1 MSSSAK
7 ILVVDDTRINI
18 EILNE
23 LLGDKYNVLS
33 ALDGEFALEIA
44 HDDTPDLI
52 LLDIMMPE
60 MNGYEVC
67 RRLKEDKATRDIP
80 VIFITAITDEEAI
93 ERAYDMGGVDY
104 VIKPFRPKEL
114 LARVKREL
122 ELHRYIMELKES
134 KDKLKLL
141 ASTDPMTNLYN
152 RRYFSGTSK
161 HILELAKR
169 NSTDLSIIMFDLD
182 NFKNIND
189 IYGHAIGDSVIVAF
203 ANILKTHQRTSD
215 IICRFG
221 GEEFV
226 VLLPETNLKG
236 ALVVAEKIR
245 VELEST
251 EILLDSDRSIQLTVS
266 AGVTDINVSKEADIE
281 ASIRRSDEA
290 LYIAKNS
297 GRNRVCL
304 Y

>member
-1 MSSSAK
+1 MSSDIK
-7 ILVVDDTRINI
+7 ILVVDDTEINI

-23 LLGDKYNVLS
+23 LLGDEYNVLS

-44 HDDTPDLI
+44 HDDIPDLI
-52 LLDIMMPE
+52 LLDIMMPT

-67 RRLKEDKATRDIP
+67 RRLKENKTTRDIP
-80 VIFITAITDEEAI
+80 IIFITAITDEEAI
-93 ERAYDMGGVDY
+93 EKAYDVGGVDY
-104 VIKPFRPKEL
+104 IIKPFRPKEL

-122 ELHRYIMELKES
+122 ELHRYIIELKKS
-134 KDKLKLL
+134 KDELKLL
-141 ASTDPMTNLYN
+141 ASTDSMTNLYN
-152 RRYFSGTSK
+152 RRYFSKTSK
-161 HILELAKR
+161 HILDLAKR

-182 NFKNIND
+182 NFKKIND
-189 IYGHAIGDSVIVAF
+189 IYGHTIGDSVIVAF

-221 GEEFV
+221 GEEFI

-236 ALVVAEKIR
+236 ASVVAEKIR

-251 EILLDSDRSIQLTVS
+251 KILIESDRYIQLTVS
-266 AGVTDINVSKEADIE
+266 AGVTDIRVSEEVDIE
-281 ASIRRSDEA
+281 ASITRSDKA
-290 LYIAKNS
+290 LYMAKNS
-297 GRNRVCL
+297 GRNKICL